1 MPWSLYHANLIVHLS
16 FTMTLY
22 TWNVLLLITL
32 FKFHLILFNAFEN
45 QLFWAIFRLQAVNN
59 RKCNHLS
66 HKTTPQCQSFLFFK
80 NSSTSFSWCK
90 LYLSFSH
97 QLNQP
102 ADSLERTVQSLVF
115 QLQTIFSTF
124 YVSICVFLASILDVE
139 LFFSGISCYRLLIKL
154 VVIPST
160 SNNTTLT
167 KVFPQQIFLI
177 LTPPVLFLAYQ
188 LLFLLSPSIN
198 LFPTITTFSPC
209 TLCARISSCIRRFF
223 FFFIIYSWGFFLWVN
238 HQPVFLSWYHLY
250 VGCQSRLETTFQ
262 SQCKNLPCISIRHF
276 LVMRMRMIIIMTLII
291 VIITAWKVSIFRVF
305 LLRIFPPSD

>member
-45 QLFWAIFRLQAVNN
+45 QLFCAIFRLQAVNN

-66 HKTTPQCQSFLFFK
+66 HKATPQCQSFLFFK

-90 LYLSFSH
+90 LYLNFSH

-223 FFFIIYSWGFFLWVN
+223 FFSSFIPEVSFYGLTTSQYFYLDTIFTWVVN
-238 HQPVFLSWYHLY
+238 QGWRPPSSH
-250 VGCQSRLETTFQ
+250 
-262 SQCKNLPCISIRHF
+262 N
-276 LVMRMRMIIIMTLII
+276 
-291 VIITAWKVSIFRVF
+291 A
-305 LLRIFPPSD
+305 RIFPAFQSGISWLWEWEW